1 MAIAF
6 PAYFLGLRIWT
17 ITPSSPT
24 VFKSASSR
32 ACTSV
37 EEALALSDHDRI
49 AGAGKEVSKLKEH
62 YNKRGRARQRA
73 VRAGACSIWVCRRAP
88 VEVVFD
94 APPTCQKRTPQRAFG
109 LS

>member
-1 MAIAF
+1 MVIAF

-73 VRAGACSIWVCRRAP
+73 ARAGACSIWVCRRAP

-94 APPTCQKRTPQRAFG
+94 CTADGPKPTG
-109 LS
+109 